1 MNSRQSPSL
10 GARDTNTRIALI
22 AGIVIAYALIFVS
35 LYPIVGGGIS
45 TLAALPAVAAGWL
58 LGLQSGTL
66 CGVLMIL
73 LNSALFTLLATP
85 SEFELLSAIPS
96 SIAIVASGATVGWL
110 RELLKQV
117 KQQAWEL
124 AQERTSLKE
133 QMGKRERA
141 EEALRRAHDELEM
154 RVCERTAELA
164 RVNQALQAE
173 ITERVRKEAQIKAS
187 IEEKEALLKEIHHR
201 VKNNLQVISSLLNLQ
216 SGYIEDPQAAEVFRD
231 SQNRIRSMAL
241 VHEKLYQSQDLTRV
255 DLAEY
260 IRNLVTYLF
269 RAYSA
274 SATGVT
280 LDIQADDVFLTI
292 DTAMPCGLILNELIS
307 NTLKHAFPDGQAGE
321 IRVELHANCDHQ
333 VTLSVADTGIGLPK
347 DLDLNTTTS
356 LGLQLVHTLVDQL
369 NGHIELNSSRG
380 TEFNIA
386 FAVSENQGAS
396 TYD

>member
-1 MNSRQSPSL
+1 
-10 GARDTNTRIALI
+10 
-22 AGIVIAYALIFVS
+22 
-35 LYPIVGGGIS
+35 
-45 TLAALPAVAAGWL
+45 
-58 LGLQSGTL
+58 
-66 CGVLMIL
+66 MIL